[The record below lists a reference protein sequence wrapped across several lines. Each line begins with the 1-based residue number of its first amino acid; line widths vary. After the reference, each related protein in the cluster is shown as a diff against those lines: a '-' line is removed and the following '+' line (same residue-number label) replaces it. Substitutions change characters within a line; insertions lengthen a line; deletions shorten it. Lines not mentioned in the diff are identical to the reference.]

1 MTVKSLR
8 RSLLVLGLATLA
20 LAPGAALAF
29 GDGTSDGSPPAEEV
43 VCDGLGGAAFGLC
56 VAYCEANDCDLTPD
70 SQACNV
76 LRENYVRI
84 TGELGFPC
92 DVTDPGDPGAS

>member
-1 MTVKSLR
+1 MKSLR
-8 RSLLVLGLATLA
+8 RSLLALGLSTLA

-29 GDGTSDGSPPAEEV
+29 GDGTPDGSPPAEEA
-43 VCDGLGGAAFGLC
+43 VCDDLMGAAFGLC
-56 VAYCEANDCDLTPD
+56 VAYCEANDCDLSPD

-76 LRENYVRI
+76 LRENYLRI

-92 DVTDPGDPGAS
+92 ESGDPGDPGAS